1 MWEDIGSLDE
11 AQHLYQGLSA
21 ENGRWKTYLANVLLD
36 GRGQRRA
43 ALELYREACAAT
55 TEWGAHAVHTNSLY
69 GCGVCADSLGLE
81 DEAAR
86 CHRRVLDLD
95 PTEASAAF
103 HLLVNTERRS
113 GDVCAE
119 MREQFSELLP
129 LYKLEGWDYARR
141 HRELAWTN
149 HLYTHGLLHLALDNL
164 APQLDDGLVLE
175 FGVYFGKTLRMIA
188 NKLPATTVHG
198 FDTFTGLPTDW
209 HHEGKGS
216 YSAGGVLPA
225 APPNVQYHVGTFAE
239 TLPSFLESTSAPV
252 RFMNVDCDLYVS
264 TKSIFDVLHER
275 IVPGTVIVFDEYIMT
290 SRWKD
295 DEFLAF
301 QEAVAEHGWQYEY
314 LGISLVSGQTA
325 MRITATA

>member
-1 MWEDIGSLDE
+1 VDEPFIVRPSAYPPSLRTSLIL
-11 AQHLYQGLSA
+11 ARSA
-21 ENGRWKTYLANVLLD
+21 
-36 GRGQRRA
+36 RRS
-43 ALELYREACAAT
+43 RST
-55 TEWGAHAVHTNSLY
+55 P
-69 GCGVCADSLGLE
+69 
-81 DEAAR
+81 AAR
-86 CHRRVLDLD
+86 
-95 PTEASAAF
+95 S
-103 HLLVNTERRS
+103 
-113 GDVCAE
+113 
-119 MREQFSELLP
+119 
-129 LYKLEGWDYARR
+129 
-141 HRELAWTN
+141 
-149 HLYTHGLLHLALDNL
+149 THGLLHLALDNL

-216 YSAGGVLPA
+216 CARNRSPTRPGLSRFQNYLTFSSRSCFAVTDSAGGVLPA